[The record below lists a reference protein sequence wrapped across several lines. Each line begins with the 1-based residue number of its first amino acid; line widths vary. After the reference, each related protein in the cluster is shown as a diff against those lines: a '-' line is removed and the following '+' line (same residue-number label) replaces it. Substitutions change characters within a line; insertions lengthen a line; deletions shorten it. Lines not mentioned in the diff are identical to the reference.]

1 MTQGLFEG
9 NVDLHTALIAIVPTV
24 IISLVVA
31 FAVGR
36 LARRVLV
43 SILGEQLSVTSPL
56 VRGPLRLFSLAAFLL
71 CSAVLIFPAFEL
83 AGVRSRTGVQMR
95 TIGEW
100 ALEHGVK
107 TVSYTHLTLPTNSR
121 V

>member
-9 NVDLHTALIAIVPTV
+9 NVDLHTALTAILPTL

-83 AGVRSRTGVQMR
+83 AGVERKPPPRG
-95 TIGEW
+95 
-100 ALEHGVK
+100 H
-107 TVSYTHLTLPTNSR
+107 
-121 V
+121 